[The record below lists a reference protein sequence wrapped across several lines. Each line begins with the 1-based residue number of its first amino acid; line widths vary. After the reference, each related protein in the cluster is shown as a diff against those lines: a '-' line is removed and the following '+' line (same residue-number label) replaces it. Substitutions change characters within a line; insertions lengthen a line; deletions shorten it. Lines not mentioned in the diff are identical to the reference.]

1 MRILDDFSRIIAPM
15 LVIFTLFRFADLAKQ
30 NALGYLF
37 LPVAETGY
45 FWLEMALFVAAPLV
59 LFNLPQV
66 RSKPIGLYWAS
77 ATVIA
82 GFITHRINVSITS
95 LERFTH
101 AGYAPKWPEM
111 AVTADAGNGGSGGLP
126 LRGAVPEDLPAEHAG
141 PSRRHSSCRALL
153 GRVPSAPQR
162 RGELRKASGDW
173 EIGSA
178 NPDPIRDKETIMTTY
193 DLLPLA
199 AIEEEFD
206 AYLESTLELE
216 EAARVLDLEDW
227 VVERLRHP
235 QREITANLVLVR
247 DNGQALNVTAFRVQH
262 SRARGPVLGGVRFSP
277 HTQLS
282 ETRALAMNMTWQ
294 CALLD
299 VPFGGAAGAVV
310 CDPAKL
316 SERELRRLSKDYVE
330 ALRGTLG
337 PETDV
342 LMEDL
347 GSNPQVLAWMLD
359 AHARSAGRLEP
370 GAVAGKP
377 GVLFGLPD
385 HADAAAQGLFDT
397 LAMAVEESGR
407 KLAGLRIALQGMG
420 RTGSALARLLDDA
433 GCPAGGRGRY
443 LRRSAVS

>member
-1 MRILDDFSRIIAPM
+1 
-15 LVIFTLFRFADLAKQ
+15 
-30 NALGYLF
+30 
-37 LPVAETGY
+37 
-45 FWLEMALFVAAPLV
+45 
-59 LFNLPQV
+59 
-66 RSKPIGLYWAS
+66 
-77 ATVIA
+77 
-82 GFITHRINVSITS
+82 
-95 LERFTH
+95 
-101 AGYAPKWPEM
+101 
-111 AVTADAGNGGSGGLP
+111 
-126 LRGAVPEDLPAEHAG
+126 
-141 PSRRHSSCRALL
+141 
-153 GRVPSAPQR
+153 
-162 RGELRKASGDW
+162 
-173 EIGSA
+173 
-178 NPDPIRDKETIMTTY
+178 MTTY
-193 DLLPLA
+193 DLLPPA

-262 SRARGPVLGGVRFSP
+262 SRARGPLLGGVRFSP

-310 CDPAKL
+310 CDPTKL
-316 SERELRRLSKDYVE
+316 SERELRHLSKDYVE

-337 PETDV
+337 PGTDV

-370 GAVAGKP
+370 GAIAGKP

-407 KLAGLRIALQGMG
+407 KLAGLRVALQGMG

-433 GCPAGGRGRY
+433 GARLVAAADISGGVQSPEGLAVPALLEWIASNGMLLGFPSAEPMPNAEVLEIDCDVLVLAAAPHQVTAANAARIRAPLVIEAAAGAITRTAEQILEEHGATAVPAILAGTGATAAAY
-443 LRRSAVS
+443 LEWSLNQGHENFLLDGVEEHIRQRIQAAYHEARRAAQHYNVNLRRGALLAAVEKVAAALRLR

>member
-1 MRILDDFSRIIAPM
+1 MTAND
-15 LVIFTLFRFADLAKQ
+15 
-30 NALGYLF
+30 F
-37 LPVAETGY
+37 LPLVA
-45 FWLEMALFVAAPLV
+45 L
-59 LFNLPQV
+59 
-66 RSKPIGLYWAS
+66 
-77 ATVIA
+77 
-82 GFITHRINVSITS
+82 
-95 LERFTH
+95 
-101 AGYAPKWPEM
+101 
-111 AVTADAGNGGSGGLP
+111 
-126 LRGAVPEDLPAEHAG
+126 
-141 PSRRHSSCRALL
+141 
-153 GRVPSAPQR
+153 
-162 RGELRKASGDW
+162 
-173 EIGSA
+173 
-178 NPDPIRDKETIMTTY
+178 
-193 DLLPLA
+193 
-199 AIEEEFD
+199 EEEFD

-216 EAARVLDLEDW
+216 EAAHVLDLEDW

-262 SRARGPVLGGVRFSP
+262 SSARGPVLGGVRLSP

-316 SERELRRLSKDYVE
+316 SERELRHLSKDYVE

-337 PETDV
+337 PGTDV

-359 AHARSAGRLEP
+359 AHARAAGRLEP
-370 GAVAGKP
+370 GAVTGKP

-385 HADAAAQGLFDT
+385 HAEAAAQGLFDT
-397 LAMAVEESGR
+397 LTLAIGESGR

-420 RTGSALARLLDDA
+420 RTGLALARLLDDA
-433 GCPAGGRGRY
+433 GARLVAAADISGGVQCDEGLAVPALLEWIASKGMLFGFPSAEPVPNAEVLEAGCDVLVLAAAPRQVTAANAARIRAPLVIEAVAGAITRTAEQILQEHGAVAVPALLAGAGATAAAYLEWSLNLGHENFLLDGVEEHIRQRIQAAYHEARRAAQRY
-443 LRRSAVS
+443 HVNLRRGALLAAVEKVAAALRLR